1 MKTIGILQPSY
12 IPWIGYFDQINK
24 CDVFVLYDDVQYD
37 KNGWRNR
44 NKIKTAN
51 GPVWLTIPVLT
62 KGKPDQKLCDI
73 KIDNKYNWREK
84 HIKTI
89 KMAYA
94 KAPFAEDYIPEF
106 EQILQEDWE
115 LLIDVNLAV
124 LNLLLAW
131 LNINTPIHL
140 SSRQHIEGEKS
151 EKILRF

>member
-89 KMAYA
+89 TVIGSRHIKV
-94 KAPFAEDYIPEF
+94 
-106 EQILQEDWE
+106 QQ
-115 LLIDVNLAV
+115 
-124 LNLLLAW
+124 
-131 LNINTPIHL
+131 HL
-140 SSRQHIEGEKS
+140 VRTAC
-151 EKILRF
+151 